1 MFIPLSQ
8 KAISNERE
16 CVLVSVLLLSR
27 DTMVKA
33 MLTKKHL
40 IVDLLIFS
48 EV

>member
-16 CVLVSVLLLSR
+16 CVLDSSIAVK
-27 DTMVKA
+27 DTMVKV
-33 MLTKKHL
+33 MLMKKHP